1 MPDKAEVLYK
11 LAKSAFEGPS
21 SGKRLAQVVDVIRD
35 ALAVDRV
42 FLVYVQDRD
51 FLTCGDSSA
60 SASLDTT
67 QMGLWLVQHQI
78 EISGEPVAFNICDER
93 VEDIASALDAD
104 GRAFAGF
111 PVPSSGASTEMLI
124 IRGPWEQQID
134 EGVLAFVECATPAL
148 ALMMERELS
157 ASRAARQR
165 EQMTALANAAEL
177 LTQTERMEAVLEDL
191 ATAISNSS
199 GYELASIDVYD
210 ERAQR
215 FTMAAL
221 NKTPQ
226 INTSLG
232 QLWRAQGLG
241 TAYPREVIEAA
252 MRSRK
257 PLLLSDLQNDE
268 RVPEYGRE
276 FFKNAHIFSGGQFP
290 LTFHDEFLGTL
301 RVASQRPRSFSP
313 QEVDVLE
320 GFAAQLAVA
329 LKAVRM
335 YQALAESEE
344 QLRQYSEELQGGMEI
359 QHRLARTDALTGI
372 PNRRYVDEVAKGEHA
387 RATRHKTALSVAM
400 ADVDRFKAIN
410 DTYGHK
416 AGDEALAQLA
426 DLARRSCR
434 QGDVV
439 GRYGGDE
446 LLFVLPEADLSA
458 ARRFAD
464 RFRSSVARQVF
475 PLSSGQSIR
484 MKVSLGVAELDREGG
499 QKPSAFIKRA
509 DEAMYEAKSRGGNRT
524 VAYRPSRR
532 AA

>member
-1 MPDKAEVLYK
+1 MLGRVEVLYK
-11 LAKSAFEGPS
+11 LAKTAFESPPS
-21 SGKRLAQVVDVIRD
+21 GERLAQVVDVIRD
-35 ALAVDRV
+35 ALAVERV

-51 FLTCGDSSA
+51 FLTRGDSS
-60 SASLDTT
+60 SSDSLGTT

-78 EISGEPVAFNICDER
+78 EICGGPVAFNVYDDR
-93 VEDIASALDAD
+93 VEEITSALGAD
-104 GRAFAGF
+104 GRAYVGF
-111 PVPSSGASTEMLI
+111 PVPSGGISAEMLI
-124 IRGPWEQQID
+124 IRGPWEHRID
-134 EGVLAFVECATPAL
+134 DGVFAFVESATPAL
-148 ALMMERELS
+148 ALMMEHELS

-177 LTQTERMEAVLEDL
+177 LTQSERMEAVLEEL
-191 ATAISNSS
+191 ATAISNST

-210 ERAQR
+210 ERAQG
-215 FTMAAL
+215 FVMSAINHA
-221 NKTPQ
+221 PQ
-226 INTSLG
+226 VNTSLG
-232 QLWRAQGLG
+232 QLWRAQAMGS
-241 TAYPREVIEAA
+241 AYPSGVIELA
-252 MRSRK
+252 MRSRE
-257 PLLLSDLQNDE
+257 PLLISDMQTDE
-268 RVPEYGRE
+268 RIPAYGRE
-276 FFKNAHIFSGGQFP
+276 FFKRAHIFSGGQFS
-290 LTFHDEFLGTL
+290 LTFHDEFMGIL

-320 GFAAQLAVA
+320 GFAAQLGLA

-344 QLRQYSEELQGGMEI
+344 QLRQYSQQLQAGMQI

-372 PNRRYVDEVAKGEHA
+372 PNRRYVDEVVKGEHA
-387 RATRHKTALSVAM
+387 RAVRHKTHLSVAM

-416 AGDEALAQLA
+416 AGDEALVQLA

-434 QGDVV
+434 QGDLV

-446 LLFVLPEADLSA
+446 LLFVLPEADLGA
-458 ARRFAD
+458 AKRFAD

-484 MKVSLGVAELDREGG
+484 MKVSLGVAELDREGE
-499 QKPSAFIKRA
+499 QRPSALIKGA
-509 DEAMYEAKSRGGNRT
+509 DEALYEAKSKEGNRT
-524 VAYRPSRR
+524 IVHRSSRR

>member
-1 MPDKAEVLYK
+1 MPDRVEILYK
-11 LAKSAFEGPS
+11 LAKTAFESPPS
-21 SGKRLAQVVDVIRD
+21 GERLAQVVDVIRD
-35 ALAVDRV
+35 ALAVERV

-51 FLTCGDSSA
+51 FLTRGDSS
-60 SASLDTT
+60 SSDTLSTT

-78 EISGEPVAFNICDER
+78 EICGGPVAFNICDDR
-93 VEDIASALDAD
+93 VEEITSALGAD
-104 GRAFAGF
+104 GRAYVGF
-111 PVPSSGASTEMLI
+111 PVPSGGISAEMLI
-124 IRGPWEQQID
+124 IRGPWEHRID
-134 EGVLAFVECATPAL
+134 DGVFAFVESATPAL
-148 ALMMERELS
+148 ALMMEDELS

-177 LTQTERMEAVLEDL
+177 LTQSERMEAVLEEL
-191 ATAISNSS
+191 ATAISRST

-210 ERAQR
+210 ERAQG
-215 FTMAAL
+215 FVMSAINHA
-221 NKTPQ
+221 PQ
-226 INTSLG
+226 VNTSLG
-232 QLWRAQGLG
+232 QLWRAQAMG
-241 TAYPREVIEAA
+241 TTYPREVLERA
-252 MRSRK
+252 MRSRE

-268 RVPEYGRE
+268 RVPAYGRE
-276 FFKNAHIFSGGQFP
+276 FFKRAHIFSAGQFP
-290 LTFHDEFLGTL
+290 LTFPDEFLGTL

-313 QEVDVLE
+313 EEVDVLE
-320 GFAAQLAVA
+320 GFAAQLALA

-344 QLRQYSEELQGGMEI
+344 QLRQYSQQLQGGMQI

-372 PNRRYVDEVAKGEHA
+372 PNRRYVDEVVKGEHA
-387 RATRHKTALSVAM
+387 RAVRHKTPLSVAM

-416 AGDEALAQLA
+416 AGDEALLQLA

-458 ARRFAD
+458 AKRFAE
-464 RFRSSVARQVF
+464 RFRSSVARQMF

-484 MKVSLGVAELDREGG
+484 MKVSLGVAELDRESG
-499 QKPSAFIKRA
+499 QRPSALIKRA
-509 DEAMYEAKSRGGNRT
+509 DEALYEAKSKGGNKT
-524 VAYRPSRR
+524 VVRRSSRR